1 MIAARAAAALAAAA
15 LLAGCQVGYYAHLLR
30 GQYELMSRR
39 QPIEGLLRDPGTG
52 AELRQRLSRALEARR
67 FATRVLHLPDND
79 SYTLYADLGRPYA
92 VWNVYAAP
100 ELSLA
105 PHEWCHAFAGCLA
118 YRGYY
123 SLERAREEAARL
135 SARGLDTY
143 VAGVPAYSTL
153 GWIDDP
159 VLNTIAGSEDEL
171 AGTIFH
177 ELAHQRRFVAGDT
190 AFNESFA
197 TFVEQEG
204 LRRFLE
210 TAPELAA
217 AAQRRQ
223 QRRARFLEAVLA
235 ARRRLEQVYADDT
248 SAADKRARKAA
259 ELERLRAE
267 LSALDR
273 ATGGAGSAAPV
284 PNNAWLLPFG
294 LYHEWVDA
302 FAELF
307 RASGGWEHFYAAVD
321 ELAAMD
327 GAPRRRRLQE
337 LRAAAQAAADPG

>member
-1 MIAARAAAALAAAA
+1 MSASRALAAATA
-15 LLAGCQVGYYAHLLR
+15 AVLLTGCQVGYYAHLLR

-39 QPIEGLLRDPGTG
+39 QPIEGVLRDPGTG
-52 AELRQRLSRALEARR
+52 AGLKQRLSRALEARR
-67 FATRVLHLPDND
+67 YATRELLLPENR

-100 ELSLA
+100 ELSLE
-105 PHEWCHAFAGCLA
+105 PHEWCHVFTGCLA

-123 SLERAREEAARL
+123 SLERAREEAAHL
-135 SARGLDTY
+135 GAQGLDVH

-153 GWIDDP
+153 GWFDDP

-171 AGTIFH
+171 VATIFH

-204 LRRFLE
+204 MRRFLA

-223 QRRARFLEAVLA
+223 QRRARFVEVVLA
-235 ARRRLEQVYADDT
+235 ARRRLEDVYAGEG
-248 SAADKRARKAA
+248 SAGDKRARKAA

-273 ATGGAGSAAPV
+273 ATGGTGDAMPV

-294 LYHEWVDA
+294 LYHAWVDA

-307 RASGGWEHFYAAVD
+307 RTSGGWERFYAAVD

-327 GAPRRRRLQE
+327 PAQRRRRLE
-337 LRAAAQAAADPG
+337 ALKTAAEAAGAG